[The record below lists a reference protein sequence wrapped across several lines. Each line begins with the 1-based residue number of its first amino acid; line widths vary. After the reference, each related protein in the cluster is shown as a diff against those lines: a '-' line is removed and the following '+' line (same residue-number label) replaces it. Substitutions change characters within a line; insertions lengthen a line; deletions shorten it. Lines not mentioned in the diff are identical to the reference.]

1 MNCTG
6 SVGRIIL
13 CVAPVD
19 MAEIARRRRT
29 SMEKWS
35 WRLGMLILSG
45 VPAIVGGGILWQFFE
60 KWTPIFIWEVVLLI
74 LVCAVMVRGGG
85 QRSSHGV

>member
-1 MNCTG
+1 M
-6 SVGRIIL
+6 

-19 MAEIARRRRT
+19 IAEIERRRRT
-29 SMEKWS
+29 NVDKWS

-60 KWTPIFIWEVVLLI
+60 NWTPIVIWELVLLI
-74 LVCAVMVRGGG
+74 LLSAVMVKGGG